1 MPSWWEHYEG
11 RYCLGSQLSRREG
24 SRPTWLFKS
33 LHIIIYLRF
42 IKKNNNAA
50 SISGEAANED
60 VGYGGPTHF
69 SSAVKEDWQNGLL
82 SIGFFSFF
90 LLFFC
95 FVLCWFD
102 FLVTYFT
109 VFALIM
115 ISYELMPFN
124 FILIFVLLALFLS
137 LLILL

>member
-1 MPSWWEHYEG
+1 MPSWWEHYEV

-50 SISGEAANED
+50 SISEEAANED
-60 VGYGGPTHF
+60 VGCGGPTHF

-82 SIGFFSFF
+82 SIGFFR
-90 LLFFC
+90 FFC
-95 FVLCWFD
+95 YFFVLFYVG
-102 FLVTYFT
+102 LT
-109 VFALIM
+109 
-115 ISYELMPFN
+115 S
-124 FILIFVLLALFLS
+124 LS
-137 LLILL
+137 LTSLYLPSL